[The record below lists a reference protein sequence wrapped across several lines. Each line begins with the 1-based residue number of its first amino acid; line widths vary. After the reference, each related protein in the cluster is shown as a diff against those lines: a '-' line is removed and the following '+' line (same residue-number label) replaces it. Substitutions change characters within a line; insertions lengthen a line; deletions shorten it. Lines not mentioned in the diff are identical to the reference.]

1 MVFQRLPRRPRCVVL
16 ISLAVFFAARWAGA
30 QSGPTDSVS
39 ALHAAR
45 EAAARKQW
53 DKAIE
58 GYRQVLALALRNED
72 AELGL
77 ADAYRQVFNYAEA
90 RRVLEDSRRHHPQ
103 SVAPLIA
110 HGELEMELQ
119 HYESAIADLAR
130 ALGIEPS
137 NLKARLD
144 LAAAYRSKGDSTKA
158 LFHLD
163 RAIAR
168 APQNALAYYL
178 RASIFDDRN
187 DDTRALPDAEKVFRL
202 QPENIRGRLLLAKI
216 LLRKQD
222 CARVVDL
229 LKPLAGA
236 PQEESQTL
244 YLLGRAYQCSGQPDL
259 AQETLARFAQASQQ
273 DRLAAENHTQALHLV
288 EQAGELARQNTP
300 DPALDLLEQALAKDP
315 ANGGA
320 YTLLAKILYSAGEVG
335 KAHDAIRRALEI
347 RPFHPDSLYVLGRIL
362 EKEGKPEEAL
372 QAFAQI
378 VAVNPSE
385 ADAYYE
391 MGAIY
396 QKQGDRI
403 RALAA
408 LKKAVELAPDDPDYK
423 QALAAAASASDS
435 P

>member
-1 MVFQRLPRRPRCVVL
+1 MLFRRRLSYRLRLFCLV
-16 ISLAVFFAARWAGA
+16 SLAVLLATQCVAAQAGPA
-30 QSGPTDSVS
+30 DSLSV
-39 ALHAAR
+39 LRDAR

-58 GYRQVLALALRNED
+58 AYKQALVLAPRSED
-72 AELGL
+72 AEMGL
-77 ADAYRQVFNYAEA
+77 ADAYRQVFNYAE
-90 RRVLEDSRRHHPQ
+90 SRRLLDDSCRRHPR
-103 SVAPLIA
+103 SAAPLIA
-110 HGELEMELQ
+110 RGELEIERQ

-130 ALGIEPS
+130 ALAIDPS
-137 NLKARLD
+137 SLKARLD
-144 LAAAYRSKGDSTKA
+144 LAAACRSKGDSAKA
-158 LFHLD
+158 LIHLD

-168 APQNALAYYL
+168 APQNALAHYL
-178 RASIFDDRN
+178 RASIYDDRN
-187 DDTRALPDAEKVFRL
+187 DDVRALPDAEKVVQL
-202 QPENIRGRLLLAKI
+202 QPENTLGRLLLAKI

-222 CARVVDL
+222 CSRVVDL

-244 YLLGRAYQCSGQPDL
+244 YLLGRAYQCSGQADL
-259 AQETLARFAQASQQ
+259 AQQTLASFAEASQQ
-273 DRLAAENHTQALHLV
+273 DRLAAENRTQALHLV
-288 EQAGELARQNTP
+288 EQAGELARQNQP
-300 DPALDLLEQALAKDP
+300 GPALDLLQQALAKDP
-315 ANGGA
+315 SNGGA
-320 YTLLAKILYSAGEVG
+320 YTLLAKILYSAGEVE

-372 QAFAQI
+372 QAFAQT

-408 LKKAVELAPDDPDYK
+408 LKKAVELAPDDADYK
-423 QALAAAASASDS
+423 QALAAASDS

>member
-1 MVFQRLPRRPRCVVL
+1 MLFRRLPHRPLWIGL
-16 ISLAVFFAARWAGA
+16 ISLVLLFVARGAAAQGA
-30 QSGPTDSVS
+30 PADSASV
-39 ALHAAR
+39 LRDAR

-58 GYRQVLALALRNED
+58 AYQQALALAPRNED

-77 ADAYRQVFNYAEA
+77 ADAYRQVFNYAES
-90 RRVLEDSRRHHPQ
+90 RRLLDDACRHHPR
-103 SVAPLIA
+103 SAAPLIA
-110 HGELEMELQ
+110 RGELEIEHQ
-119 HYESAIADLAR
+119 HYENAIADLAR
-130 ALGIEPS
+130 ALAIEPS

-144 LAAAYRSKGDSTKA
+144 LAAAYRAKGDSAKA

-163 RAIAR
+163 RAVAR
-168 APQNALAYYL
+168 DPQNALAHYL
-178 RASIFDDRN
+178 RASLFDDRN
-187 DDTRALPDAEKVFRL
+187 DDAHALPDAEKVVQL

-216 LLRKQD
+216 LLRKED
-222 CARVVDL
+222 CARAVDL

-244 YLLGRAYQCSGQPDL
+244 YLLGRAYQCSGQDDL
-259 AQETLARFAQASQQ
+259 AQQTLARFAEASQQ
-273 DRLAAENHTQALHLV
+273 DRLAAENRTQALHIV
-288 EQAGELARQNTP
+288 EQAGELARQNQP
-300 DPALDLLEQALAKDP
+300 GPALDLLQQALTKDP
-315 ANGGA
+315 AAGGA
-320 YTLLAKILYSAGEVG
+320 YTLLAKILYSAGEIE

-372 QAFAQI
+372 QAFAQT

-408 LKKAVELAPDDPDYK
+408 LKKAVELAPDDTDYK
-423 QALAAAASASDS
+423 QALAAASASDS